1 MHVASPG
8 LPEAALRHLF
18 FQAATTGAPRPSSFS
33 AGRAGGDGGGQT
45 TAPAITT
52 TSPPTRQRTS
62 NNRNNVGRRSGSFRQ
77 SGKGG
82 GGGGGGGGDGESTSA
97 SGLARA
103 VVGFPLACEG
113 LAPLVASTATELSA
127 RSLLKQVAH
136 QAKEALEETEKVVA
150 SIKEA
155 QGTATAERGSGGG
168 GFVPEAEISAVE
180 ARTSQLRAFMIN
192 ADTSRNA
199 LDVSKLWISRR
210 MLVAETTL
218 LRAYGGVGPT
228 ARAQDAIRQGRRLR
242 LRRIFRAFEMAW
254 REKLMSRTPEETL
267 ETIEPSDCI
276 E

>member
-18 FQAATTGAPRPSSFS
+18 FQAATTGAPRPSSLS
-33 AGRAGGDGGGQT
+33 APRAGGDGAGQT

-52 TSPPTRQRTS
+52 TSPLTRQRPS
-62 NNRNNVGRRSGSFRQ
+62 NNRNNAGRSESFRQ
-77 SGKGG
+77 SGKS
-82 GGGGGGGGDGESTSA
+82 GGGGGGDGETTSA

-103 VVGFPLACEG
+103 IVGFPLACEG

-150 SIKEA
+150 SIREA
-155 QGTATAERGSGGG
+155 QGTPAGQRGGGGGGGG

-192 ADTSRNA
+192 ADTSRSM

-228 ARAQDAIRQGRRLR
+228 ARVQDAIRQGRRVR
-242 LRRIFRAFEMAW
+242 LR
-254 REKLMSRTPEETL
+254 
-267 ETIEPSDCI
+267 
-276 E
+276 

>member
-18 FQAATTGAPRPSSFS
+18 FQAATTGAPRPSSLS
-33 AGRAGGDGGGQT
+33 AARAGGDRGGQA

-52 TSPPTRQRTS
+52 TSPLTRQRTS
-62 NNRNNVGRRSGSFRQ
+62 YNRNNAGRSGSFRQ
-77 SGKGG
+77 SDKS
-82 GGGGGGGGDGESTSA
+82 GGGGGGDGETTSA

-103 VVGFPLACEG
+103 IVGFPLACEG

-150 SIKEA
+150 SIREA
-155 QGTATAERGSGGG
+155 QGTPAGQRGSGGGG

-180 ARTSQLRAFMIN
+180 ARTSQLKAFMIN
-192 ADTSRNA
+192 ADTSRSV

-210 MLVAETTL
+210 MLVAEATL

-228 ARAQDAIRQGRRLR
+228 ARAQDAIRQGRRVR
-242 LRRIFRAFEMAW
+242 LRRIFRAFETAW
-254 REKLMSRTPEETL
+254 RENLMSRPPEETL
-267 ETIEPSDCI
+267 ETIESSDCI
-276 E
+276 G